1 MKILCTLLAAV
12 WFYAAFAPPGE
23 SAIVEQLLAEIN
35 KLPPQERQ
43 TRLEEGAKKEGNLTV
58 YSNSGMTTIRAYAN
72 GFKAKYPFVK
82 INASRLQGARGLDRI
97 LLEHRVGKLQADVA
111 GVEPWERDREVWS
124 L

>member
-12 WFYAAFAPPGE
+12 WFYAAFAPPAE
-23 SAIVEQLLAEIN
+23 SATVEQLLAEIN

-111 GVEPWERDREVWS
+111 GVDFN